1 MSLTAKP
8 LVSPPY
14 VPADEPQPAEAPVLA
29 TRDTRDTGAAPESV
43 RSGALAVTPL
53 ASANTGTAASNSNP
67 FWDGLG
73 RAASAGAPDALVY
86 SNSALLAPP
95 NAKSFVLLNP
105 WTAATDP
112 GKATVTQF
120 ISHPQNKV
128 MVGGMPFNRVES
140 VTYDLG
146 GNGTRR
152 EDGFGTN
159 TTLGQGQ
166 DKVTFFINGRGGD
179 SNLAN
184 AKNGVSVNM
193 GLFGSPAALRQVVDQ
208 MPAGGRTGAVKS
220 ALQRVLQASSA
231 GGTQVGLA
239 WRSTLLLN
247 QKTGVLE
254 LDISGVKVPLAD
266 FTQGMQDA
274 ASVVALN
281 HGNKPVAHTNNEEAY
296 LNGANPYQRAADTR
310 TPQGQYVNHG
320 DPVAAIAGD
329 ILSLQQSLYPDDAP
343 IRTNDQARQ
352 FLDTA
357 IERST
362 WLSPADAKKWAGV
375 DGVESAK
382 VDPQP
387 MSAAD
392 KTKLQGVL
400 AQMGRYDLNFG
411 SDRIQQASADALRE
425 RGAPSATS
433 SATPSATPVSA
444 DQRRF
449 VREVF
454 QGTYRREAA
463 QGYSSGD
470 LVRDVLLGA
479 NRFAAPLADLFS
491 PQPTARDE
499 DYLARGANQAQ
510 GFSQRMAL
518 DGGTLKALGL
528 TVPTGLSTAQ
538 AQTQATQ
545 LLRSA
550 MATRLQ
556 QRNVANTSEAQYQA
570 FRALTPNQREGLAM
584 QIQAQL
590 NTAARRQP
598 APGRGH
604 PPQAP
609 VRQGPVIDGIPMQGQ
624 AVRVQAVG
632 AENSQRVPL
641 QGDLMWGRTDSGSA
655 VFWLAGRGTNYL
667 LRDGQGALIGNQAD
681 ALVRA
686 RQLIKNDGA
695 TDLRPLD
702 SKVLASA
709 PRTTAQTP
717 NPAAAPRQAVAG
729 IQVRSSSHL
738 QWVGGIDPQGQAVQ
752 GELVFARDDTGQ
764 AVFLLKGTSTNYVL
778 RDAQGQP
785 VTNAVDAE
793 QRAQELIK
801 FGAARGLY
809 PLQAE
814 YLR

>member
-1 MSLTAKP
+1 MKGRPMTLTANP
-8 LVSPPY
+8 VLSPPKLPIDDASTT
-14 VPADEPQPAEAPVLA
+14 PAREPLAAGDTAPN
-29 TRDTRDTGAAPESV
+29 PV
-43 RSGALAVTPL
+43 RSGSLGATTV
-53 ASANTGTAASNSNP
+53 ASANTGAAPSGGNA

-86 SNSALLAPP
+86 SNSVLLAPA

-105 WTAATDP
+105 WTAATNP
-112 GKATVTQF
+112 GKASVTQF

-128 MVGGMPFNRVES
+128 MVGGLPLNRVES
-140 VTYDLG
+140 VTYDFS

-152 EDGFGTN
+152 EDGFGTS

-184 AKNGVSVNM
+184 AKNGLSVNL
-193 GLFGSPAALRQVVDQ
+193 GLFGSPAAMRQVVDQ
-208 MPAGGRTGAVKS
+208 MPGGGRTGAVKT

-231 GGTQVGLA
+231 GGTQLGLA
-239 WRSTLLLN
+239 WRSTLQLN

-254 LDISGVKVPLAD
+254 LDISGVKVPLQD

-274 ASVVALN
+274 ANVVAIN
-281 HGNKPVAHTNNEEAY
+281 HGNKPVAHTNNDEAY
-296 LNGANPYQRAADTR
+296 LSGANPYQRATDTR
-310 TPQGQYVNHG
+310 RPDGPFVNHG

-329 ILSLQQSLYPDDAP
+329 ILGLQQSLYPNDEP
-343 IRTNDQARQ
+343 IRTNDQARH

-362 WLSPADAKKWAGV
+362 WLSPADAKKWARVEGV
-375 DGVESAK
+375 DSAK

-392 KTKLQGVL
+392 KSKLQGVL

-411 SDRIQQASADALRE
+411 SDRIQAASTDALRE
-425 RGAPSATS
+425 RGAQASAP
-433 SATPSATPVSA
+433 APA
-444 DQRRF
+444 DERRF

-470 LVRDVLLGA
+470 LVRDVVLGA

-491 PQPTARDE
+491 PQATARDE

-528 TVPTGLSTAQ
+528 TVPTGFGTAQ

-570 FRALTPNQREGLAM
+570 FRALTPNQREALAQ
-584 QIQAQL
+584 QIQLQL
-590 NTAARRQP
+590 NTAAQRQSTRTVKSDSAGSKGSKGSLP
-598 APGRGH
+598 T
-604 PPQAP
+604 QAQP
-609 VRQGPVIDGIPMQGQ
+609 T
-624 AVRVQAVG
+624 
-632 AENSQRVPL
+632 S
-641 QGDLMWGRTDSGSA
+641 
-655 VFWLAGRGTNYL
+655 
-667 LRDGQGALIGNQAD
+667 
-681 ALVRA
+681 
-686 RQLIKNDGA
+686 
-695 TDLRPLD
+695 
-702 SKVLASA
+702 
-709 PRTTAQTP
+709 
-717 NPAAAPRQAVAG
+717 PRQAMAG

-738 QWVGGIDPQGQAVQ
+738 DWVGGADNTGQLVQ
-752 GELVFARDDTGQ
+752 GELVFARDQNGA
-764 AVFLLKGTSTNYVL
+764 AVFFLKGRTTNYVL
-778 RDAQGQP
+778 RDAQGRP
-785 VTNAVDAE
+785 ITNQSEAR
-793 QRAQELIK
+793 QRASQLIE
-801 FGAARGLY
+801 FGAAKGLY
-809 PLQAE
+809 PLEAK
-814 YLR
+814 YVR